1 MTASFEWYITFSVCS
16 NSWYD
21 LNARCILQ
29 TDGSLLNFT
38 ATFTG
43 RQLYKFRLKHCLVW
57 AAHTVS
63 INKYTDRAQSCYV
76 PPRPDLAFRLVGQVR
91 FKVSLQVCLD
101 VVEGRQ
107 RHRLSEREEQ
117 FYSAVSV
124 VSLYMTIDTLTSHER
139 RLTRRSRCACHRA
152 PDDWTPWRTSSPTGS
167 TSRHCPEL
175 PTAATCSITRHREGH
190 QLARIHV

>member
-124 VSLYMTIDTLTSHER
+124 VSL
-139 RLTRRSRCACHRA
+139 
-152 PDDWTPWRTSSPTGS
+152 
-167 TSRHCPEL
+167 HCPSTHWRHVRDGSPDEVDALVAVHSTIEL
-175 PTAATCSITRHREGH
+175 HEERHRP
-190 QLARIHV
+190 QVVRLVIVLSSRPQQRAL